1 MSNKTL
7 GADESVFVKAEIE
20 KRFKPNSLEVT
31 VKRELN
37 FGVSFYEIT
46 ITDGIAY
53 ARDVIAEIQL
63 GGPQQG
69 TFFDRVAAGLV
80 QVFAAERYLVV
91 KRGE

>member
-31 VKRELN
+31 VKHKLN
-37 FGVSFYEIT
+37 HGVSFYEIT
-46 ITDGIAY
+46 ITDGTAW
-53 ARDVIAEIQL
+53 ARQEVGEHLL

-80 QVFAAERYLVV
+80 QVFAAERYLV
-91 KRGE
+91 G